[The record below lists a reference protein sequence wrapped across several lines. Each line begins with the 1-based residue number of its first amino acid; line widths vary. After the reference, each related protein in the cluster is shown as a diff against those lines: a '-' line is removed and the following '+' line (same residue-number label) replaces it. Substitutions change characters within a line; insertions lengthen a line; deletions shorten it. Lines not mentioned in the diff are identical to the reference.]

1 MVSFLKLTIAC
12 CLFDG
17 KDLVIRGRFAFADTL
32 DGGLLLGCE
41 FTVLSTVGVLSE
53 FRG

>member
-1 MVSFLKLTIAC
+1 MVSFLNLTIAC

-17 KDLVIRGRFAFADTL
+17 KDLVVRGRLASADTL
-32 DGGLLLGCE
+32 DSSFLLGCE